1 MEKYLTKKTEK
12 IVSAL
17 YLVTSM
23 IKDDDSIKWR
33 IREES
38 MSFISTATLF
48 NTTTPI
54 EKDHALESFSV
65 SSQTLVS
72 LLNISSVSGL
82 ISKMNSSIISNE
94 IEKLVEFLRTNV
106 PSEVHSAGYILS
118 DSFFA
123 TDLEQLSFESQ
134 DKHYH
139 KGHGNQSVV
148 ATRTQNKALMIKD
161 KKNNR
166 QEIILNLLKK
176 DSNLT
181 IKDFTKVIK
190 NCSEKTIQRE
200 LIVLVEKGFI
210 KRVGERRWSTYS
222 LA

>member
-1 MEKYLTKKTEK
+1 MEKYLTRKAEK

-17 YLVTSM
+17 YLVTGI

-38 MSFISTATLF
+38 MSFISTAALF
-48 NTTTPI
+48 NTTSPLD
-54 EKDHALESFSV
+54 KDQALVAFEASSNTLISF
-65 SSQTLVS
+65 
-72 LLNISSVSGL
+72 LNICSISGL
-82 ISKMNSSIISNE
+82 VSKMNSSIIIHE
-94 IEKLVEFLRTNV
+94 LETLVDFLHKNI

-123 TDLEQLSFESQ
+123 TDIAAPQI
-134 DKHYH
+134 DATY
-139 KGHGNQSVV
+139 KGHGVV
-148 ATRTQNKALMIKD
+148 KKTDDAPKNKTLLIKD
-161 KKNNR
+161 KKNGR
-166 QEIILNLLKK
+166 QESIILLLKK

-190 NCSEKTIQRE
+190 DCSEKTIQRE
-200 LIVLVEKGFI
+200 LIALVEKGLI

-222 LA
+222 LAV

>member
-17 YLVTSM
+17 YLVTSI
-23 IKDDDSIKWR
+23 IKDDDSIKWK

-38 MSFISTATLF
+38 MSFISTAMLF
-48 NTTTPI
+48 NTTVPL
-54 EKDHALESFSV
+54 EKDHALESFSA
-65 SSQTLVS
+65 SSQALIS

-82 ISKMNSSIISNE
+82 VSKMNSSLIIHE
-94 IEKLVEFLRTNV
+94 IELLLEFLRSNV

-123 TDLEQLSFESQ
+123 TDIAQPALEAQNRGH
-134 DKHYH
+134 DKGQ
-139 KGHGNQSVV
+139 KNETTSLNM
-148 ATRTQNKALMIKD
+148 TKNKTLMIKD
-161 KKNNR
+161 KKSNR
-166 QEIILNLLKK
+166 QENILNLLRK

-190 NCSEKTIQRE
+190 DCSEKTIQRE
-200 LIVLVEKGFI
+200 LILLVEKGLI

-222 LA
+222 LS

>member
-1 MEKYLTKKTEK
+1 MEKYLAVKSEK

-17 YLVTSM
+17 YLVTGI
-23 IKDDDSIKWR
+23 IKDDDSIKWK

-48 NTTTPI
+48 NTTSPI
-54 EKDHALESFSV
+54 EKDHALAAFEASSNALISF
-65 SSQTLVS
+65 
-72 LLNISSVSGL
+72 LNICSVSGL
-82 ISKMNSSIISNE
+82 VSKMNSSIIIHE
-94 IEKLVEFLRTNV
+94 LETLVAFLHKNIPR
-106 PSEVHSAGYILS
+106 EVHSAGYILS

-123 TDLEQLSFESQ
+123 TDVQPALSIPTIKGQNSFE
-134 DKHYH
+134 
-139 KGHGNQSVV
+139 
-148 ATRTQNKALMIKD
+148 RTEKEPKNKTLLIKD

-166 QEIILNLLKK
+166 QENIISLLKK

-190 NCSEKTIQRE
+190 DCSEKTIQRE
-200 LIVLVEKGFI
+200 LISLVEKGLI

-222 LA
+222 LV

>member
-1 MEKYLTKKTEK
+1 MEKYLALKSEK

-17 YLVTSM
+17 YLVTGI
-23 IKDDDSIKWR
+23 IKDDDSMKWK

-48 NTTTPI
+48 NTTSPI
-54 EKDHALESFSV
+54 DKDRALEAFAASSNILISF
-65 SSQTLVS
+65 
-72 LLNISSVSGL
+72 LNICSISGL
-82 ISKMNSSIISNE
+82 ISKMNSSIIIHELE
-94 IEKLVEFLRTNV
+94 ILMDVLHKNI

-123 TDLEQLSFESQ
+123 TDTLPEISKGQES
-134 DKHYH
+134 
-139 KGHGNQSVV
+139 SS
-148 ATRTQNKALMIKD
+148 RTKERPKIKALIVKD
-161 KKNNR
+161 KKNDR
-166 QEIILNLLKK
+166 RESIISLLKK

-190 NCSEKTIQRE
+190 DCSEKTIQRE
-200 LIVLVEKGFI
+200 LIVLVEKGVI

-222 LA
+222 LM